1 MKELKLFTFQMI
13 SNLSM
18 RYEEQMGSRV
28 WVKIRKQKKES
39 NEEIHKRWQRKTKT
53 KLRFN
58 NMSSQ

>member
-1 MKELKLFTFQMI
+1 
-13 SNLSM
+13 M

-28 WVKIRKQKKES
+28 WVKIRKQQKES